1 MALDA
6 RTAPVPSFALVT
18 TSFDKL
24 SKKQLASLTDAL
36 IDAFPSVREFQ
47 SLIALAGLLDRLG
60 LNWSKPLRSAVL
72 DAIQLLAAQGK
83 LDALVESAI
92 ARRRDNAKLDA
103 VVKSIAEASEKTSVR
118 GSPPLRGL
126 DHREEA
132 SADETAK
139 KEQEAFYF
147 VLRGPSARGN
157 AIVARTAA
165 TLIFDYDVPP
175 IDALISGRDPALD
188 KARKTNAD
196 MFLVVT
202 ATGPL
207 AVAAPIGHARFVNGK
222 LEEPVRFEV
231 KAGEEVGNASLQ
243 VGFMVRGELIHQTE
257 ISISVVARLPD
268 ASPADTKTRAEGMLG
283 GKLQDIA
290 VAPSPPPR
298 QRIVLVI
305 SFAGGFLRLSLTDYR
320 DGDVEFSADFQSTAL
335 DPTRVD
341 TLFRAIHNDLKSC
354 YEDED
359 FWSTFDGVLP
369 EGEEREL
376 AVDAL
381 AQTLESVAAAGSRL
395 NEELRADPRI
405 AEALDYI
412 EANGMQGAVLSVLTD
427 ATFLPWE
434 FLYPEHRTTNM
445 SDEERKADPVKPDK
459 FWGARFAVETE
470 TRGIGSLTK
479 LRDEHIKARP
489 RVTIN
494 LNPAISI
501 KKAAP
506 DRQPLAVQRAWA
518 KRLEERGMLDGIQDS
533 CKDVRPVVQH
543 GVKDSTL
550 IYVYCHGSPPDAFSG
565 TYESLVLDAKC
576 SLEPRDLREKP
587 PYRSA
592 PIIFL
597 NSCKGGVA
605 SPLRFSGFLK
615 EFRARGALGLIAT
628 SYSVPIAFAASFG
641 EQVVDRYL
649 NRNGSLGAEM
659 LGLRRRHLIEQGNPV
674 PLFYTLQCHLDA
686 AAA

>member
-1 MALDA
+1 
-6 RTAPVPSFALVT
+6 VPSFGLVT

-47 SLIALAGLLDRLG
+47 SLIALTGLLDL
-60 LNWSKPLRSAVL
+60 LVVNWSKPLRSAVL
-72 DAIQLLAAQGK
+72 EAIRTLAAEGK
-83 LDALVESAI
+83 LDALVASAV

-103 VVKSIAEASEKTSVR
+103 VVKSIAGARESSAR
-118 GSPPLRGL
+118 GSPQLRGL
-126 DHREEA
+126 DHRGDA
-132 SADETAK
+132 SADDAAK
-139 KEQEAFYF
+139 KDEEAFYF

-157 AIVARTAA
+157 AIVASTTA
-165 TLIFDYDVPP
+165 TLIFNYDIPP
-175 IDALISGRDPALD
+175 VDALVSERDPALD

-207 AVAAPIGHARFVNGK
+207 VVAAPIGHARFVNGK
-222 LEEPVRFEV
+222 LEDPVRFEV
-231 KAGEEVGNASLQ
+231 TAGKEAGDASLH

-257 ISISVVARLPD
+257 IAISVVARLQD
-268 ASPADTKTRAEGMLG
+268 APPAGTATKAEGMLG
-283 GKLQDIA
+283 GKLQEIVA
-290 VAPSPPPR
+290 APSPPPR

-305 SFAGGFLRLSLTDYR
+305 SFAGGFLRLSLTDFR
-320 DGDVEFSADFQSTAL
+320 DGEVEFSDDFQSAAL
-335 DPTRVD
+335 DPTWVD
-341 TLFRAIHNDLKSC
+341 TLLRGIHNDLRSC
-354 YEDED
+354 YEDEE

-369 EGEEREL
+369 QGEERQL
-376 AVDAL
+376 AMHAL

-412 EANGMQGAVLSVLTD
+412 EANGMQGAVLSVQTD
-427 ATFLPWE
+427 TTFLPWE
-434 FLYPEHRTTNM
+434 FLYPDNRTANM
-445 SDEERKADPVKPDK
+445 SDEERKANPVAPDK

-470 TRGIGSLTK
+470 KRGIGSLTK

-489 RVTIN
+489 KVTVN

-501 KKAAP
+501 KKVAP
-506 DRQPLAVQRAWA
+506 ERQPLEVQRAWA
-518 KRLEERGMLDGIQDS
+518 RRLEARGLLDGIQDS
-533 CKDVRPVVQH
+533 CKDVRPVVQY

-550 IYVYCHGSPPDAFSG
+550 IYVYCHGSAPDAFSG

-576 SLEPRDLREKP
+576 SLEPRDLRQKP

-597 NSCKGGVA
+597 NSCKGGVS

-649 NRNGSLGAEM
+649 NRGGSLAGEM
-659 LGLRRRHLIEQGNPV
+659 LALRRRHLIEQGNPV